1 MAQLRGWYEKMC
13 TVHTVVEDVGIV
25 IRVVVMM
32 KGIAASILNVNGGG
46 VREWAAFGM
55 ATATCQASK
64 SCVNPATY
72 SNNFYMH
79 VMSWVGTLCICGSWG
94 QESQRESPSTV
105 RSRVAS
111 AVQWSC
117 PWHVR

>member
-1 MAQLRGWYEKMC
+1 MAQLWCWYEKMC

-46 VREWAAFGM
+46 ECESGRLLVFGM

-72 SNNFYMH
+72 SNNNILYACN
-79 VMSWVGTLCICGSWG
+79 VLGGYLVYLWELGTG
-94 QESQRESPSTV
+94 EP
-105 RSRVAS
+105 A
-111 AVQWSC
+111 
-117 PWHVR
+117 